1 MIKTNIKM
9 RVTPEQSAKVQE
21 ICFKNGFDWTSGKE
35 NVQLIDK
42 PFLFINECIS
52 FMGEDEYEDFLEE
65 ENEEIDPELFIRT
78 NGSCIEKREAK
89 MKDELKERGIKIGN
103 KVKLRNGTVDTIT
116 YIDFNN
122 REDFP
127 IVLLS
132 GRTYTIKGKHLN
144 HTSFVSVYDVVDWNY
159 KEPEDTAE
167 NPNLATDIDNNKAK
181 NPNSKHYELWE
192 NFEAIDVIKLA
203 LTDEEYKG
211 FLKGN
216 ILKYRLRAGKKNIEN
231 DNIIK
236 DISKS
241 IDYQRELNK

>member
-21 ICFKNGFDWTSGKE
+21 ICFKNGINWGFPDDTIMYEDEPYIFIGKE
-35 NVQLIDK
+35 NCLSWLGENQND
-42 PFLFINECIS
+42 S
-52 FMGEDEYEDFLEE
+52 FMKAEED
-65 ENEEIDPELFIRT
+65 EIDPELFIRT
-78 NGSCIEKREAK
+78 NGSCVEKEEAK

-159 KEPEDTAE
+159 KEPEDIVE
-167 NPNLATDIDNNKAK
+167 NPNLVTDINNNKAK

-216 ILKYRLRAGKKNIEN
+216 ILKYRLRVGKKDDVSKEIEK
-231 DNIIK
+231 IK
-236 DISKS
+236 D
-241 IDYQRELNK
+241 YERELNK

>member
-21 ICFKNGFDWTSGKE
+21 IFFENGIEWEDRKKII
-35 NVQLIDK
+35 QHIDE
-42 PFLFINECIS
+42 PYLFISNNKLITYV
-52 FMGEDEYEDFLEE
+52 FYEDTFNEYKV
-65 ENEEIDPELFIRT
+65 EEIDPELFIRT

-159 KEPEDTAE
+159 KEPEDTVE
-167 NPNLATDIDNNKAK
+167 NPNLVTDIDNNKAK
-181 NPNSKHYELWE
+181 NPNCKHYELWE

-216 ILKYRLRAGKKNIEN
+216 ILKYQLRLGKKDDVLKEIEK
-231 DNIIK
+231 IK
-236 DISKS
+236 
-241 IDYQRELNK
+241 DYQRELNK